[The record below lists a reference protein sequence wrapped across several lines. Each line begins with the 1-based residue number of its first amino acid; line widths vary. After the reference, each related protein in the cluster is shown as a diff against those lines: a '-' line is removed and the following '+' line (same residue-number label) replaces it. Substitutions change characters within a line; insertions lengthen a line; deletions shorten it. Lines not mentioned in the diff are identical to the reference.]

1 MITEITKTEEKI
13 KGFNNV
19 STKINEMKIDIAK
32 INNSLENI
40 NYNSDAINEELK
52 NFSSENDI
60 SSIENKLEVMKVDI
74 DTSKQ
79 ELDKIVEEKGYV
91 DILREILNDTG
102 AKAKIIKKYVPI
114 MNNLINKYLQS
125 MDFFVSFNL
134 DEEFNET
141 VKSRFRDNFNYN
153 SFSEGEKMR
162 IDFASIVY
170 LESNC

>member
-1 MITEITKTEEKI
+1 MA
-13 KGFNNV
+13 
-19 STKINEMKIDIAK
+19 TKINEMKIDIAK

-102 AKAKIIKKYVPI
+102 AKAKIIKKYVRVVRKKKKTMI
-114 MNNLINKYLQS
+114 RTS
-125 MDFFVSFNL
+125 
-134 DEEFNET
+134 
-141 VKSRFRDNFNYN
+141 
-153 SFSEGEKMR
+153 
-162 IDFASIVY
+162 
-170 LESNC
+170 